1 MKIAFKLEPGQT
13 ETVVTVTAGALTDE
27 VRALLRRLETP
38 AGGSLTGWQG
48 EEAVRL
54 DPEALL
60 RCYAANKE
68 VYAQTLDG
76 AWTLGERLYE
86 LEAKL
91 DPTAFVRISHSEIVH
106 LKKIE
111 RLDLSLTGTIRM
123 TLTGGTVC
131 YASRRYVPKLKTA
144 LGLSGGKSNA

>member
-1 MKIAFKLEPGQT
+1 MRVEFKLEPGQT
-13 ETVVTVTAGALTDE
+13 ETIVTVTAGARTDE
-27 VRALLRRLETP
+27 VQALLRRLEAP
-38 AGGSLTGWQG
+38 VWGSLTGWQG
-48 EEAVRL
+48 EEAAL
-54 DPEALL
+54 IEPESLL

-76 AWTLGERLYE
+76 EWTLRERLYE

-106 LKKIE
+106 LNKIE

-131 YASRRYVPKLKTA
+131 YASRRYVPKLQTA